1 MLYHNQSERRRRIRF
16 CSNVI
21 RVWWILPVLMWMGI
35 MYISIM
41 AFWKNHSIIK
51 EYKNP
56 NTLDKMR
63 YACTGMKRF
72 CSNNPCCE
80 YVFTEN
86 YRNICVPKNMTS
98 YSSCPCGEVCNHA
111 ENQIV
116 GVYIWSAYISLV
128 FIALIYGVCCI
139 VDTKK
144 CSNNV
149 SVQICTRFDSG
160 NISLIDSDNDVEMTD
175 VTSEYSYDS

>member
-1 MLYHNQSERRRRIRF
+1 
-16 CSNVI
+16 
-21 RVWWILPVLMWMGI
+21 
-35 MYISIM
+35 M